1 MKLLI
6 FGDRRF
12 NDYPLL
18 KTIVDKFVFVQMG
31 AIDSV
36 ISGKAKG
43 ADILGELW
51 AKGQGLP
58 VLGYPADWDTY
69 GNAAGFIRN
78 KEMAEVADVAIGF
91 LAPESKGTP
100 QMINLCK
107 EKKIPLM
114 VYKIDTGEIEV
125 F

>member
-18 KTIVDKFVFVQMG
+18 KTIVDKFIFVQMG
-31 AIDSV
+31 VIDSV

-43 ADILGELW
+43 TDTLGELW

-91 LAPESKGTP
+91 LAPESKGTRH
-100 QMINLCK
+100 MINLCK

>member
-6 FGDRRF
+6 FGDRKF

-18 KTIVDKFVFVQMG
+18 KTIVDKFIFVQMEV
-31 AIDSV
+31 IDSV

-43 ADILGELW
+43 ADTLGELW
-51 AKGQGLP
+51 AKEQKLP
-58 VLGYPADWDTY
+58 VLSYPADWDTY
-69 GNAAGFIRN
+69 GKSAGFLRN
-78 KEMAEVADVAIGF
+78 KQMSEVADVAIGF
-91 LAPESKGTP
+91 LAPESKGTRH
-100 QMINLCK
+100 MINLCK